1 LSGTTVLD
9 LSMFAAAPGGPGLL
23 ADLGAR
29 VIKIEPPSGDPLG
42 ANVLGGNELFFRV
55 NRGKERITLDL
66 KSSEGQAILHRL
78 VAQADVVVHNFR
90 PGVPARLGADFATL
104 SAVNDRLVY
113 VYAAS
118 FGSTGPDAHR
128 PAFDAVI
135 SAMAGGEV
143 LQAGE
148 GNPPQQR
155 QTTDHSAL
163 LGVAVAVLLGLRA
176 RRATGRAQNIET
188 TMLASAA
195 YLLSDDFLRYPGKPP
210 RPKPDAGQHGLH
222 ALYRLYR
229 AADGWVFLAAPQ
241 QDEWEH
247 LAAALGVPELE
258 DAALQ
263 TPEGRRSRDAELAGV
278 LERIFSGRT
287 GDDWEALLL
296 PLDVACVKVAQAWTD
311 VLLDGRFG
319 DQPQLTTEYELEG
332 AGHVVQS
339 GAAVVLSE
347 TPGSLGAPRPAG
359 GSTRAVLAELGYAD
373 AEIDDLV
380 ARGIVVAA

>member
-1 LSGTTVLD
+1 
-9 LSMFAAAPGGPGLL
+9 M
-23 ADLGAR
+23 
-29 VIKIEPPSGDPLG
+29 
-42 ANVLGGNELFFRV
+42 
-55 NRGKERITLDL
+55 
-66 KSSEGQAILHRL
+66 
-78 VAQADVVVHNFR
+78 VVHNFR
-90 PGVPARLGADFATL
+90 PGVPERLGADFATL
-104 SAVNDRLVY
+104 AAVNDRLVY

-176 RRATGRAQNIET
+176 RRATGQAQNIET

-210 RPKPDAGQHGLH
+210 RPQPDAGQHGLH

-241 QDEWEH
+241 QDEWER
-247 LAAALGVPELE
+247 LTAALDDPELA

-263 TPEGRRSRDAELAGV
+263 APEGRRGRDVELAGV
-278 LERIFSGRT
+278 LERIFAGRT
-287 GDDWEALLL
+287 GDEWEALLL
-296 PLDVACVKVAQAWTD
+296 PLDVACVKVAANWTD
-311 VLLDGRFG
+311 VLLDGRYG
-319 DQPQLTTEYELEG
+319 DQPQLTTEYELGG

-339 GAAVVLSE
+339 GAAVVLSG
-347 TPGSLGAPRPAG
+347 TPGSLGAARPAG
-359 GSTRAVLAELGYAD
+359 GSTRAGLGRARLQRRRDRRPRGPRRRRRRLTGFHATLAAQ
-373 AEIDDLV
+373 
-380 ARGIVVAA
+380 